1 MWTRNRKVRAG
12 GGLRAKVRA
21 GAKGTEG
28 AHAINGSG
36 ATVVAHSVIGVLGC
50 AKAGVGATG
59 RRALGQADREHQQQ
73 LTEQTENIAEA
84 IHAEHEHGN
93 APLRAQL
100 AEALAKKKLV
110 EETMKMKAHSAE
122 LQKFIHNSVALSLE
136 TMQMQHQK
144 QMAEM
149 QNQVTQMSKMMAD
162 LQRRV
167 EAK

>member
-1 MWTRNRKVRAG
+1 MKSIEMNPISMALDSWVESVGSLCWAQDQTDQIVSSWMAQGKLAR
-12 GGLRAKVRA
+12 
-21 GAKGTEG
+21 E
-28 AHAINGSG
+28 NGRE
-36 ATVVAHSVIGVLGC
+36 VA
-50 AKAGVGATG
+50 
-59 RRALGQADREHQQQ
+59 R
-73 LTEQTENIAEA
+73 
-84 IHAEHEHGN
+84 
-93 APLRAQL
+93 QL
-100 AEALAKKKLV
+100 ADQAKRNQV
-110 EETMKMKAHSAE
+110 E